1 MALNGQPG
9 SLVLP
14 VTSTAH
20 VDAARRALVR
30 LASGITTDET
40 LLGRL
45 TIVAQELGYN
55 LVRHAGHGEL
65 LATLG
70 DDGVLDVVAVDNG
83 PGMADVA
90 RCLTD
95 HYSTASTLGAGL
107 GAIRRQSDVFDIHS
121 RPGQGTGVLARFH
134 LAGAPNTRLQHGA
147 LCTPYPGEQVCG
159 DSWAVSG
166 RRLLVCDGLGHGQQA
181 ALASRRARE
190 LFLRHGAHLPLQ
202 RLMENLHQALMETRG
217 AALALAELDADQGQ
231 VSFCGIGNI
240 AGRLLGNTARSL
252 VSNNGTL
259 GYRIGR
265 IQTFTYPWTPGTL
278 LVLNSDGL
286 TSKVGLGEQ
295 SGLGARHPALIAA
308 LLHRDFR
315 RPNDDATVLVLKH
328 V

>member
-1 MALNGQPG
+1 MNDQPC

-14 VTSTAH
+14 VSTSVH

-30 LASGITTDET
+30 LAGTVTADET

-65 LATLG
+65 LATLSG
-70 DDGVLDVVAVDNG
+70 EGVLDVLAVDRG
-83 PGMADVA
+83 PGMHDVA
-90 RCLTD
+90 RCLSD
-95 HYSTASTLGAGL
+95 HYSTAATLGAGL

-121 RPGQGTGVLARFH
+121 RPGQGTVVLARFH
-134 LAGAPNTRLQHGA
+134 LAGAPGSRLQHGA
-147 LCTPYPGEQVCG
+147 LCTPHPEEQLCG
-159 DSWAVSG
+159 DTWAVSG

-181 ALASRRARE
+181 ATASRRARD

-217 AALALAELDADQGQ
+217 AALALAELDPDQGQ

-240 AGRLLGNTARSL
+240 AGRLLGNTTRSL

-265 IQTFTYPWTPGTL
+265 IQTYTYPWTPGTL

-286 TSKVGLGEQ
+286 TSKVGLGEH
-295 SGLGARHPALIAA
+295 SGLGTRHPALIAA

-315 RPNDDATVLVLKH
+315 RSADDATVLVLKH